1 MPIMQEGRGKRMP
14 FLFLSPST
22 QYFNPYV
29 TTGDERY
36 WMNALADE
44 MMPYL
49 HASGITVTRNDPD
62 GSAAQ
67 SIRDSN
73 ASRQDFHLALHSN
86 AAPQALAGQL
96 RGVDF
101 YYYPTSEA
109 GLRMAN
115 ILVDNMKTI
124 YPLPDRVQ
132 ARPST
137 IIGEIR
143 RTRVPAVLAE
153 IGYHDN
159 VDDANWLTG
168 NLDAVARTLS
178 LGVTEYFGVPFLTPG
193 DEFEAEAAGADGYL
207 RLRSYPEPDAEIL
220 AQLPNGTP
228 VTVLGNFDTW
238 YTVRADTL
246 YGFAPI
252 TEVQLAVMPLA
263 DLVKIAR
270 KNIKKEQQNALP
282 NGLICLKGGELQH
295 EILPFRKQAVS
306 LNLSDHFK
314 EEFFQTKK
322 VVYVPV

>member
-1 MPIMQEGRGKRMP
+1 MP

-22 QYFNPYV
+22 QYFNPYI

-86 AAPQALAGQL
+86 AAPQALSGRL
-96 RGVDF
+96 RGVDI

-115 ILVDNMKTI
+115 ILVDNIKPI

-132 ARPST
+132 ARSST
-137 IIGEIR
+137 IIGELR
-143 RTRVPAVLAE
+143 RTRAPAVLTE
-153 IGYHDN
+153 LGYHDN
-159 VDDANWLTG
+159 TEDANWLTG
-168 NLDAVARTLS
+168 NLDAIARALA

-193 DEFEAEAAGADGYL
+193 SEFDAEAAGENGYMA
-207 RLRSYPEPDAEIL
+207 LRSFPQTDAEVL
-220 AQLPNGTP
+220 AQIPNGTA
-228 VTVLGNFDTW
+228 VTVLGDFNGW
-238 YTVRADTL
+238 YTVRAGDVL
-246 YGFAPI
+246 SDKKLQKEFGGDYDVIVANIVADVIIALAPQ
-252 TEVQLAVMPLA
+252 VGKLL
-263 DLVKIAR
+263 K
-270 KNIKKEQQNALP
+270 
-282 NGLICLKGGELQH
+282 KGGIFLCSGIIDTRAGEVADALRQNGW
-295 EILPFRKQAVS
+295 EIETTRSGEGWYSYACR
-306 LNLSDHFK
+306 
-314 EEFFQTKK
+314 
-322 VVYVPV
+322 

>member
-1 MPIMQEGRGKRMP
+1 MP

-86 AAPQALAGQL
+86 AAPQALSGRL
-96 RGVDF
+96 RGVDI

-115 ILVDNMKTI
+115 ILVDNIKPI

-132 ARPST
+132 ARSST
-137 IIGEIR
+137 IIGELR
-143 RTRVPAVLAE
+143 RTRAPAVLTE
-153 IGYHDN
+153 LGYHDN
-159 VDDANWLTG
+159 TEDVNWLTG
-168 NLDAVARTLS
+168 NLDAIARALAGHPS
-178 LGVTEYFGVPFLTPG
+178 LLLADEPTGNLDTENGKVVIDLLKKLVKDENYCVIVVTHDPG
-193 DEFEAEAAGADGYL
+193 IAAQADIVYKMQDG
-207 RLRSYPEPDAEIL
+207 R
-220 AQLPNGTP
+220 
-228 VTVLGNFDTW
+228 
-238 YTVRADTL
+238 
-246 YGFAPI
+246 
-252 TEVQLAVMPLA
+252 LAV
-263 DLVKIAR
+263 
-270 KNIKKEQQNALP
+270 E
-282 NGLICLKGGELQH
+282 C
-295 EILPFRKQAVS
+295 
-306 LNLSDHFK
+306 
-314 EEFFQTKK
+314 
-322 VVYVPV
+322 

>member
-22 QYFNPYV
+22 QYFNPYI

-44 MMPYL
+44 MTPYL

-86 AAPQALAGQL
+86 AAPQALSGRL
-96 RGVDF
+96 RGVDI

-115 ILVDNMKTI
+115 ILVDNIKPI

-132 ARPST
+132 ARSST
-137 IIGEIR
+137 IIGELR
-143 RTRVPAVLAE
+143 RTRAPAVLAE
-153 IGYHDN
+153 LGYHDN
-159 VDDANWLTG
+159 TEDANWLTG
-168 NLDAVARTLS
+168 NLDEIARVLA

-193 DEFEAEAAGADGYL
+193 DEFDAEAAGENGYMAL
-207 RLRSYPEPDAEIL
+207 RAYPQTDAEIL
-220 AQLPNGTP
+220 AQVPNGTA
-228 VTVLGNFDTW
+228 VTVLGDFDGW
-238 YTVRADTL
+238 YTVRAGDL
-246 YGFAPI
+246 YGFASI
-252 TEVQLAVMPLA
+252 AEVQKLRGLQLDTGDGYGCQQGRADAAHAAYLLWYQQPPRFAHGADALFKAVRRDHA
-263 DLVKIAR
+263 
-270 KNIKKEQQNALP
+270 
-282 NGLICLKGGELQH
+282 ELYY
-295 EILPFRKQAVS
+295 LC
-306 LNLSDHFK
+306 
-314 EEFFQTKK
+314 
-322 VVYVPV
+322 

>member
-1 MPIMQEGRGKRMP
+1 MP

-22 QYFNPYV
+22 QEYNPYV
-29 TTGDERY
+29 TSGNEEY
-36 WMNALADE
+36 WMNRLADL
-44 MMPYL
+44 MVPYL
-49 HASGITVTRNDPD
+49 EASGINVTRNDPNGTVGD
-62 GSAAQ
+62 
-67 SIRDSN
+67 SIRASN
-73 ASRQDFHLALHSN
+73 AGNYNFHLALHSN
-86 AAPQALAGQL
+86 AAPASVSGQV
-96 RGVDF
+96 RGIDI
-101 YYYPTSEA
+101 YYYTPSLN

-137 IIGEIR
+137 IIGEVR

-193 DEFEAEAAGADGYL
+193 DEFEAKAAGADGYL

-252 TEVQLAVMPLA
+252 TEVQLAVMPLT
-263 DLVKIAR
+263 
-270 KNIKKEQQNALP
+270 E
-282 NGLICLKGGELQH
+282 
-295 EILPFRKQAVS
+295 S
-306 LNLSDHFK
+306 
-314 EEFFQTKK
+314 
-322 VVYVPV
+322 

>member
-132 ARPST
+132 ARSST
-137 IIGEIR
+137 IIGEVR

-159 VDDANWLTG
+159 EADARWIESHI
-168 NLDAVARTLS
+168 DAIGQS
-178 LGVTEYFGVPFLTPG
+178 LAMSMAEYFGLPFTYPG
-193 DEFEAEAAGADGYL
+193 PSQPGVIVTESGGPVNL
-207 RLRSYPEPDAEIL
+207 RGEPSVSGQVL
-220 AQLPNGTP
+220 ARIPSGET
-228 VTVLGNFDTW
+228 VTVFGQYRGWYVVLYDDILG
-238 YTVRADTL
+238 YVS
-246 YGFAPI
+246 APY
-252 TEVQLAVMPLA
+252 VQ
-263 DLVKIAR
+263 I
-270 KNIKKEQQNALP
+270 
-282 NGLICLKGGELQH
+282 
-295 EILPFRKQAVS
+295 
-306 LNLSDHFK
+306 
-314 EEFFQTKK
+314 
-322 VVYVPV
+322 